1 MMTNEELMALPM
13 TDELLDKCAAAFVGE
28 LEVWGIE
35 MTPCGTRFQI
45 GRWVDG
51 KFESHG
57 LSSAAEADKLYE
69 AMSHRAAARAFIEAY
84 EKRDQ

>member
-1 MMTNEELMALPM
+1 MTNEELMALPL
-13 TDELLDKCAAAFVGE
+13 TDEQLDKCAAAFVGE

-35 MTPCGTRFQI
+35 MTPGGTRFQI

-51 KFESHG
+51 RFEGHG

-69 AMSHRAAARAFIEAY
+69 AMSHRAAAKAFIEAY